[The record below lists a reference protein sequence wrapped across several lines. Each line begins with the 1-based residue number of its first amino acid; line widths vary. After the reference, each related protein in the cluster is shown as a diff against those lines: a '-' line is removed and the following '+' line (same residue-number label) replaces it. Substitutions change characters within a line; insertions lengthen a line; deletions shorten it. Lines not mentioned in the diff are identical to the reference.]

1 MKPIIVLCT
10 TNNQDSAKSIAK
22 SLVEEN
28 LCACVNIIPNICSI
42 YRWED
47 KIETDEEYLML
58 IKTGKHL
65 IDKIKNRIIEL
76 HSYDVPEVVVL
87 DISDGSKDYLDWI
100 GNNIKF

>member
-22 SLVEEN
+22 SLVEEK